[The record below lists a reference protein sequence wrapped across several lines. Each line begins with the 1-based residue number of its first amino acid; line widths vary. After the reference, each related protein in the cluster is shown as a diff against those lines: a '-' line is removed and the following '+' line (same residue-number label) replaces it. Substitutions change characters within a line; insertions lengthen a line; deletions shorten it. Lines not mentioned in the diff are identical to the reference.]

1 MTPEEQRELPWTLLP
16 GSRVEDLRAIIPAIE
31 TAVRQGRPVETA
43 RVPVGCALNLR
54 MVVPAVQPE
63 DEPDPDWRVTPS
75 TRHHVHLQL
84 HPSLI
89 EGHGPRHPWDA
100 GIDAVAEAF
109 LRVLKA
115 VVDAPKVD
123 VPYDPFP
130 EGGPS
135 EDVIEDPD
143 LEPRIA
149 LDPRT
154 ALDAARLEETS
165 MPKAG
170 AGTTRAAIIVATP
183 LGTGGLSI
191 SRTDG
196 PAWSTDA
203 SERYIAIGAVDVRT
217 HERTLDDG
225 RQYLETVVSAPM
237 MRADVPGLDAIGRM
251 RLEVEAAKAERNTR
265 DRP

>member
-1 MTPEEQRELPWTLLP
+1 MTPQEQQRLPWTLLQ
-16 GSRVEDLRAIIPAIE
+16 SSDVEDLRGIIPTIE
-31 TAVRQGRPVETA
+31 TAVREGRPVETA

-54 MVVPAVQPE
+54 MVVTAVQPE
-63 DEPDPDWRVTPS
+63 GEPDPDWRVTPN
-75 TRHHVHLQL
+75 TRHHVHLQM

-89 EGHGPRHPWDA
+89 EGDGPRHPWDA
-100 GIDAVAEAF
+100 GVNAVAEAF

-135 EDVIEDPD
+135 NDVIEDPD

-170 AGTTRAAIIVATP
+170 AGTTRATIIVATP

-217 HERTLDDG
+217 HKRTLDDG
-225 RQYLETVVSAPM
+225 RQYLETVVSAPI
-237 MRADVPGLDAIGRM
+237 MRADVPRLDAIGRM
-251 RLEVEAAKAERNTR
+251 RLEAAEAERNRR